1 MRPSLVDAGIL
12 TERPLRLQGARP
24 IAARRPGPGLP
35 LPRLG
40 DRIEFLDGASPLPFS
55 SEEDIMKG
63 DPKLIK
69 VLNSLLADELTAINQ
84 YMVHSEMC
92 DNWGYDK
99 LHKTIEKRAID
110 EMKHAEKL
118 IGRILF
124 LEGLPIVSD
133 LKKLFIGADVPKMFA
148 SDHKAEDGAIKS
160 YNEAIIL
167 AGSLKDYATREI
179 LESILKDED
188 AHIDGI
194 EEVLDQIGQMGLQI
208 FLTTQVG

>member
-1 MRPSLVDAGIL
+1 
-12 TERPLRLQGARP
+12 
-24 IAARRPGPGLP
+24 
-35 LPRLG
+35 
-40 DRIEFLDGASPLPFS
+40 
-55 SEEDIMKG
+55 MKG

-69 VLNSLLADELTAINQ
+69 TLNALLADELTAINQ

-99 LHKTIEKRAID
+99 LHKAIEKRAID

-133 LKKLFIGADVPKMFA
+133 LKKLYIGAEIPKMFD
-148 SDHKAEDGAIKS
+148 SDHKAEEGAIKS
-160 YNEAIIL
+160 YNDAIIL
-167 AGSLKDYATREI
+167 AGTLKDYATREI

-188 AHIDGI
+188 AHIDAI
-194 EEVLDQIGQMGLQI
+194 EEVQDQIGQMGLQI

>member
-1 MRPSLVDAGIL
+1 
-12 TERPLRLQGARP
+12 
-24 IAARRPGPGLP
+24 
-35 LPRLG
+35 
-40 DRIEFLDGASPLPFS
+40 
-55 SEEDIMKG
+55 MKG

-69 VLNSLLADELTAINQ
+69 TLNALLADELTAINQ

-92 DNWGYDK
+92 ANWGYEK
-99 LHKTIEKRAID
+99 LHKAIEKRAID

-133 LKKLFIGADVPKMFA
+133 LKKLRIGADIPKMFA
-148 SDHKAEDGAIKS
+148 NDHFSEEGAIKS
-160 YNEAIIL
+160 YNEAIVL
-167 AGSLKDYATREI
+167 AGSVKDYATREV

-194 EEVLDQIGQMGLQI
+194 EETLDQIGQMGLQI
-208 FLTTQVG
+208 FLTTKVG

>member
-1 MRPSLVDAGIL
+1 
-12 TERPLRLQGARP
+12 
-24 IAARRPGPGLP
+24 
-35 LPRLG
+35 
-40 DRIEFLDGASPLPFS
+40 
-55 SEEDIMKG
+55 MKG

-69 VLNSLLADELTAINQ
+69 ALNALLADELTAINQ

-99 LHKTIEKRAID
+99 LHKAIEKRAID

-124 LEGLPIVSD
+124 LEGLPIVSE
-133 LKKLFIGADVPKMFA
+133 LKKLFIGADIPKMFA
-148 SDHKAEDGAIKS
+148 SDHQAEAGAIKS

-167 AGSLKDYATREI
+167 AGSVKDFATREV
-179 LESILKDED
+179 LESILNDED
-188 AHIDGI
+188 AHIDDI
-194 EEVLDQIGQMGLQI
+194 EETQDQIGQMGLQI